1 MIPKQMLLGMLNSF
15 WLEQVIIN
23 RMPKISFS
31 DPNLD
36 RSAKNWDLF
45 HLESA
50 GDDFTG
56 KMSPHD
62 TEPHGLT
69 WEQGRGLLAESLQG
83 RPGR

>member
-36 RSAKNWDLF
+36 RSAKNWDMF

-56 KMSPHD
+56 KMSSHASCM
-62 TEPHGLT
+62 HG
-69 WEQGRGLLAESLQG
+69 EQGCGLLAESIQG
-83 RPGR
+83 RDRR